1 MASPLEDLDEL
12 TLRCRDE
19 KARQYIAEAVA
30 SYRAGAFRSA
40 IVAAWI
46 AVCFDVIEKFRE
58 LALAGDKE
66 AERQVQD
73 VEVTRRTGDLTRAL
87 KFEREILELAKDK
100 FELISPLE
108 FIDLERLQADRNRC
122 AHPSLAAEDQA
133 YAPSAE
139 LARLH
144 IHSAVTHLLQHPPVQ
159 GKFAL
164 DRLLQEIDSEYFPS
178 TVKEAKLAF
187 SSGPLRRPRES
198 LVRNLVLVLSK
209 TLLNDKPEWKRRHR
223 LAAALQATQQL
234 HPEPYSRVLSEKLS
248 AMFRA
253 MSDVAL
259 LMAIFFLK
267 SVPDSWQFLEAD
279 VRQRLQ
285 NYVANL
291 PGDDLDELDFLLEYP
306 PLQVQARHRVTIATK
321 KELSGVLYFDMPKEV
336 ADKFI
341 SLYLESTSFDEAND
355 WAKQMFI
362 HTGDFTPDHVRRIL
376 NGVTKNSQVSGS
388 FQIGALI
395 NSLRSR
401 KKLPAEEFE
410 QLLKNNGL
418 EEYTLAARG
427 QA

>member
-198 LVRNLVLVLSK
+198 LVRNLVLVLTK

-418 EEYTLAARG
+418 EEHTLAARG